1 MTTTLVP
8 LGTPFTE
15 TLRQLAFNHALNKT
29 RTEKFTR
36 YVDYTGYKT
45 GIKFSFRPH
54 QLVDFK
60 SDLTEMTL
68 TTASKKWDPCGK
80 SNVSTF
86 CQSVGENKRR
96 ELIRKFMREHKLEV
110 SATNMGRLLLATGE
124 KVRSTRD
131 WDNDPDEDSASIL
144 ENLPSGGIGRF
155 QFKAKFAAM
164 DLDEIRKRLTPE
176 EAEVFTALVRF
187 RGNVEAAR
195 RFLNEEVYHEERYHR
210 TKFAERTVPTVR
222 LHAKRIYFFNSGK
235 TVRTL
240 AQSMV

>member
-15 TLRQLAFNHALNKT
+15 TLRQLAFNHALNET

-176 EAEVFTALVRF
+176 EAEIARAMKKNESALSYFGASMSHVCGSMCVNSFTVFPFTHF
-187 RGNVEAAR
+187 FAAR
-195 RFLNEEVYHEERYHR
+195 AFPVVLVG
-210 TKFAERTVPTVR
+210 TTFQR
-222 LHAKRIYFFNSGK
+222 L
-235 TVRTL
+235 TL
-240 AQSMV
+240 SN